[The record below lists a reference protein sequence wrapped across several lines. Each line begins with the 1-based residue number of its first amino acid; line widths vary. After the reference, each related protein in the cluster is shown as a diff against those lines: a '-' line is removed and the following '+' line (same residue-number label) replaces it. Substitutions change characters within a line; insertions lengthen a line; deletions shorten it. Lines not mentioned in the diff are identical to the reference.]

1 MTPFAT
7 VEDYKQRYGEVDDE
21 QRLSTLLSDASIFIA
36 SQRGFAFDQDDENRA
51 VLLAAITCAVVHRS
65 LASSAYAGFSSV
77 SQGGDGYTASA
88 SIYNPGGDFYLTKQE
103 RQTLGIGGA
112 RIGSVAPRICG
123 YYGSNEQKAG
133 GDAS

>member
-1 MTPFAT
+1 MKPFAT
-7 VEDYKQRYGEVDDE
+7 VEDYKRRYGEVDDE

-36 SQRGFAFDQDDENRA
+36 SQRGFAIDQDDENRA
-51 VLLAAITCAVVHRS
+51 ALLAAITCAVVHRS
-65 LASSAYAGFSSV
+65 LASSSYAGFSSV

-112 RIGSVAPRICG
+112 RIGSVAPVIDG
-123 YYGSNEQKAG
+123 WYGSNA